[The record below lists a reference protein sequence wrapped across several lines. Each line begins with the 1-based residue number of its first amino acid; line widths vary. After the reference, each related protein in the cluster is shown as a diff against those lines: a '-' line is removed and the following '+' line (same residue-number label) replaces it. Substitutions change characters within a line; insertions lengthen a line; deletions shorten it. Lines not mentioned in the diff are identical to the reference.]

1 MDMYPLAST
10 LKYLLA
16 LINWIHQALL
26 TIILCIHLVLDLY
39 LQCLKIMYTS
49 LLLLPL
55 MTDKHFMLIV
65 VLLILQWEVDEDIT
79 RERALEFL
87 QSMREAVQVDI
98 SMLGVQLIFLCLQNH
113 GQRSQIWILSICL
126 GIMLLWHPLLE
137 VLASQ

>member
-26 TIILCIHLVLDLY
+26 TIILCIHLVLDLS